1 MLNKSSF
8 VAFLAV
14 EYVFPLLYYMKFQ
27 FKNTFYLKSLLKQ
40 KGITITELHEITGIS
55 QNTLSPIS
63 NCKSNGIQF
72 NTLDKILEA
81 TNSKIEELI
90 EHDEELYSLFIRLE
104 HNNSKKPNFLGCGFK
119 G

>member
-1 MLNKSSF
+1 
-8 VAFLAV
+8 
-14 EYVFPLLYYMKFQ
+14 MKQ
-27 FKNTFYLKSLLKQ
+27 LLKQ
-40 KGITITELHEITGIS
+40 KGITMTELHEITGIS
-55 QNTLSPIS
+55 QNALSLIS
-63 NCKSNGIQF
+63 NGKSNGIQF

-104 HNNSKKPNFLGCGFK
+104 DNNSKNPNFLDWAFK